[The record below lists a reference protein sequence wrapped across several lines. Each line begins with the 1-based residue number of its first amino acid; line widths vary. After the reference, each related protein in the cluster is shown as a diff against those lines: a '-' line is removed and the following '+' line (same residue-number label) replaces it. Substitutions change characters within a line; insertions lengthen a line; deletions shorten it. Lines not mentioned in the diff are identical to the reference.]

1 MSPLHAG
8 SLRNVAPAV
17 IITAEHDILR
27 SEAQEYAQRL
37 RDEDVRVAHHD
48 YAGQIHGFFQ
58 MRGVMSDA
66 QDAIGVGASYVDHEF
81 TRREAVRAPGK
92 MQ

>member
-1 MSPLHAG
+1 M
-8 SLRNVAPAV
+8 

-37 RDEDVRVAHHD
+37 REEDVRVAHHD

-66 QDAIGVGASYVDHEF
+66 QDAMELAARYLKDEF
-81 TRREAVRAPGK
+81 DR
-92 MQ
+92 

>member
-1 MSPLHAG
+1 
-8 SLRNVAPAV
+8 V

-27 SEAQEYAQRL
+27 SEAQEYVQRL

-48 YAGQIHGFFQ
+48 YPGQIHGFFQ

-66 QDAIGVGASYVDHEF
+66 QDAMNVAASHVNHEF
-81 TRREAVRAPGK
+81 TRRDAARAPRK
-92 MQ
+92 KR